1 MNDVGLYYWSWMMTL
16 LIVSFTTNYSS
27 TENRSFYV
35 EIQQSALFWISV
47 HIHLMSYHWCLTFVD
62 CSYCARIN
70 FIWNFVWLFGI
81 TLDIVSAERMMKKW
95 VKLWCFVYNPCF
107 GSCFWFL
114 HRVEWWMLYCAF
126 ILLATLENQRM
137 HLFAQFGSMTMHIL
151 VILIV
156 RLLWF
161 KFVMFL
167 VLLGYWCYFCK
178 RVFVIWRT
186 ANSNI
191 GFCYFLLQ
199 IVEKK

>member
-114 HRVEWWMLYCAF
+114 HRVEWWMLYCALF
-126 ILLATLENQRM
+126 SLLLSRTKECICLLNWLDDDAHFSNFDGKTPLIQICYV
-137 HLFAQFGSMTMHIL
+137 FGVTGL
-151 VILIV
+151 
-156 RLLWF
+156 
-161 KFVMFL
+161 L
-167 VLLGYWCYFCK
+167 VLFLQKSIRHMTNCK
-178 RVFVIWRT
+178 
-186 ANSNI
+186 
-191 GFCYFLLQ
+191 
-199 IVEKK
+199 